1 MATDYQRALHTL
13 RHWIDKDT
21 EQQRF
26 AVRAF
31 SEMEWAE
38 IAEGTDMRLPVAY
51 HEFIRQIGVG
61 EFFLK
66 DAQQGMFCMY
76 GADEIR
82 QTQRFLAG
90 HLLDE
95 GITMD
100 DEYLMVGVHQSMGD
114 WMGFNLARADERC
127 FDVYDHAAPVDE
139 YTEIANWRRFE
150 EWVVAVVASN
160 GVDSL

>member
-26 AVRAF
+26 AVRAL

-38 IAEGTDMRLPVAY
+38 IAEATDMRLPAAY
-51 HEFIRQIGVG
+51 YEFIRQIGVG

-76 GADEIR
+76 GADEIQ
-82 QTQRFLAG
+82 QTQRFLAE

-114 WMGFNLARADERC
+114 WMGFNLARANGRC

-139 YTEIANWRRFE
+139 YAEIANWRTFE
-150 EWVVAVVASN
+150 EWVLAVVASN
-160 GVDSL
+160 GVASL

>member
-1 MATDYQRALHTL
+1 MSTDYQRALHTL

-114 WMGFNLARADERC
+114 WMGFNLARAVERC

-139 YTEIANWRRFE
+139 YAEIANWRTFE
-150 EWVVAVVASN
+150 EWVLAVVASN
-160 GVDSL
+160 GVASL

>member
-76 GADEIR
+76 GADEIQ
-82 QTQRFLAG
+82 QTQRFLAE

>member
-13 RHWIDKDT
+13 RHWIDSDV

-26 AVRAF
+26 AVRDL
-31 SEMEWAE
+31 SEMEWAA
-38 IAEGTDMRLPVAY
+38 IAEATDMRLPAAY
-51 HEFIRQIGVG
+51 YEFIRQIGVG

-82 QTQRFLAG
+82 QTQRFLAEP
-90 HLLDE
+90 LLDE
-95 GITMD
+95 GIAMD

-114 WMGFNLARADERC
+114 WMGFNLARADEHS

-139 YTEIANWRRFE
+139 YAEIANWRTFE
-150 EWVVAVVASN
+150 EWVLAVVASN
-160 GVDSL
+160 GVASL

>member
-82 QTQRFLAG
+82 QTQRFLAE

-139 YTEIANWRRFE
+139 YAEIANWRTFE
-150 EWVVAVVASN
+150 EWVLAVVASN
-160 GVDSL
+160 GVASL

>member
-114 WMGFNLARADERC
+114 WMGFNLAGTDERC
-127 FDVYDHAAPVDE
+127 FDVFDHAAPVDE
-139 YTEIANWRRFE
+139 YAEIANWRTFE
-150 EWVVAVVASN
+150 EWELAVVASN
-160 GVDSL
+160 GVASL

>member
-76 GADEIR
+76 GADEIQ
-82 QTQRFLAG
+82 QTQRFLAE

-139 YTEIANWRRFE
+139 YAEIANWRTFE
-150 EWVVAVVASN
+150 EWVLAVVASN
-160 GVDSL
+160 GVASL

>member
-82 QTQRFLAG
+82 QTQRFLAE

-95 GITMD
+95 GITRD
-100 DEYLMVGVHQSMGD
+100 DE
-114 WMGFNLARADERC
+114 
-127 FDVYDHAAPVDE
+127 
-139 YTEIANWRRFE
+139 
-150 EWVVAVVASN
+150 
-160 GVDSL
+160 

>member
-13 RHWIDKDT
+13 RHWIDSDV

-114 WMGFNLARADERC
+114 WMGFNLAGTDERC
-127 FDVYDHAAPVDE
+127 FDVFDHAAPVDE
-139 YTEIANWRRFE
+139 YAEIANWRTFE
-150 EWVVAVVASN
+150 EWELAVVASN
-160 GVDSL
+160 GVASL

>member
-139 YTEIANWRRFE
+139 YAEFANWRTFE
-150 EWVVAVVASN
+150 EWVLAVVASN
-160 GVDSL
+160 GVASL

>member
-13 RHWIDKDT
+13 RHWIDSDV

-26 AVRAF
+26 AVRAL

-38 IAEGTDMRLPVAY
+38 IAEATDMRLPVAY
-51 HEFIRQIGVG
+51 YEFIRQIGVG

-82 QTQRFLAG
+82 QTQRFLAE

-95 GITMD
+95 GITME

-114 WMGFNLARADERC
+114 WMGFNLARGEAC
-127 FDVYDHAAPVDE
+127 SFDVYDHAAPVDE